1 MRRWPLGKRRRNP
14 DGRMSVLDHLREF
27 RRRVVVC
34 LVFIAAGA
42 VVGWI
47 FYDPILDFLKHPYC
61 SVPARNRLISN
72 GQPGSCTLQFH
83 GVLDG
88 FTSRLKV
95 SFIAGAVLTAP
106 LWLYQI
112 WAFVTPGLKRN
123 ERRYSIIFILS
134 STVLF
139 ALGVA
144 LAYVVLATGLN
155 ALVEASGDG
164 VVAALTIDSYLSF
177 VTLML
182 VVFGASF
189 ELPLLIVVANFAGA
203 LPAKLLLKSQRV
215 AVFLIFLFAAAATP
229 STDPFTMCAMAIP
242 MCALFEMAVLIAVV
256 HDKRKAK
263 RAKAAQVPDDQP
275 SVIDPV
281 AAPLDAPDQ
290 SWTDTT

>member
-1 MRRWPLGKRRRNP
+1 
-14 DGRMSVLDHLREF
+14 
-27 RRRVVVC
+27 
-34 LVFIAAGA
+34 
-42 VVGWI
+42 VVGWV
-47 FYDPILDFLKHPYC
+47 FYDPILEFLKHPYC

-72 GQPGSCTLQFH
+72 GQPNSCTLQFH

-106 LWLYQI
+106 FWLYQV

-123 ERRYSIIFILS
+123 ERRYSIIFIFS

-144 LAYVVLATGLN
+144 LAYLVLATGLN

-189 ELPLLIVVANFAGA
+189 EIPLLIVVANFAGA
-203 LPAKLLLKSQRV
+203 LPASLLLKSQR
-215 AVFLIFLFAAAATP
+215 AAIFLIFLFAAAATP

-242 MCALFEMAVLIAVV
+242 MCVLYEVALLIAVI

-263 RAKAAQVPDDQP
+263 RAAAAQIPDDQASP
-275 SVIDPV
+275 IE
-281 AAPLDAPDQ
+281 AAEPINTEPINTKPINTKGQAET
-290 SWTDTT
+290 SWDETT